1 MSEDKKIEIEPFN
14 EEELE
19 ALVKKLEGDEELDN
33 ELARA
38 VFTILVIGQEYQN
51 LYTTLQAYYAASV
64 GACHDLAG
72 VCSAIIGLKDR
83 KKIDKMYKAAAE
95 ISGNIPG
102 RAIDILKSYSGG
114 KVDDN
119 DN

>member
-14 EEELE
+14 EEEL
-19 ALVKKLEGDEELDN
+19 ATLVKKLEDDEELDT

-38 VFTILVIGQEYQN
+38 VFTILVVGQEYQN

-64 GACHDLAG
+64 SACHDLAG
-72 VCSAIIGLKDR
+72 LCASIIGLRDN
-83 KKIDKMYKAAAE
+83 KKIKKMYTAAAD

-102 RAIDILKSYSGG
+102 RALDILESYNGG
-114 KVDDN
+114 KVEDN